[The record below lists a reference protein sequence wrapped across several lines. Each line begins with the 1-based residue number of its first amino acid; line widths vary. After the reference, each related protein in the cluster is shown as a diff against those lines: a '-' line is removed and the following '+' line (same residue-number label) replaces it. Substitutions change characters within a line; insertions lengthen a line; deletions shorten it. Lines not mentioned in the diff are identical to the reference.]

1 MIEAFHLRAAERGVT
16 LFSELSLAFAEGEFW
31 IVTGPPSSGKSLL
44 LRILAGDRKPDSGD
58 VLADGESLY
67 GGGPAA
73 RSRFRQMS
81 AFVPE
86 SLPANGRTVGDL
98 FRLSALSAGKIPRE
112 EATRREEELLALLGV
127 AGTRE
132 ILLRHL
138 SVSERTRVALA
149 AELFRGPKVL
159 FLDMVLA
166 NAGKDWADSLS
177 GLFRALA
184 REGRTIVVLE
194 RDLPEQLKI
203 PRKPETAGD
212 PQAAVEDPFLEAGP
226 FLLFRWSSGPRK
238 APAGDPPP
246 EETPDEAPEET
257 PGEAP
262 RGDETETERPPE
274 AGEEGG
280 S

>member
-1 MIEAFHLRAAERGVT
+1 MIEAFHLRAAERGVP
-16 LFSELSLAFAEGEFW
+16 LFSDLTLAFAEGEYW

-44 LRILAGDRKPDSGD
+44 LRILSGDRKPDSGD

-67 GGGPAA
+67 GGSPTA
-73 RSRFRQMS
+73 RSRFRQLS

-86 SLPANGRTVGDL
+86 FLPADGRTVGDL
-98 FRLSALSAGKIPRE
+98 FRLSALSAGEIPRE
-112 EATRREEELLALLGV
+112 ERTRREEELLALLGV

-132 ILLRHL
+132 VLLRHL

-166 NAGKDWADSLS
+166 NAGEGWADSLT

-184 REGRTIVVLE
+184 REGRTVVMLE
-194 RDLPEQLKI
+194 RDLPDRLKAMVG
-203 PRKPETAGD
+203 PETWGD
-212 PQAAVEDPFLEAGP
+212 PDPDTDPRIREAGP
-226 FLLFRWSSGPRK
+226 FLLFRLFPEARK
-238 APAGDPPP
+238 ASA
-246 EETPDEAPEET
+246 A
-257 PGEAP
+257 A
-262 RGDETETERPPE
+262 PPE
-274 AGEEGG
+274 AGEEGE

>member
-16 LFSELSLAFAEGEFW
+16 LFSDLTLSFDEGEVW

-67 GGGPAA
+67 GGSPGA
-73 RSRFRQMS
+73 RSRFRQLS

-86 SLPANGRTVGDL
+86 ALPADGRTVGDL

-112 EATRREEELLALLGV
+112 ERTRREEQLLGLLGV

-132 ILLRHL
+132 VLLRHL

-159 FLDMVLA
+159 FLDTVLA
-166 NAGKDWADSLS
+166 NAGKDWADSLT

-184 REGRTIVVLE
+184 REGRTIVMLE
-194 RDLPEQLKI
+194 RDMPERLKAMVG
-203 PRKPETAGD
+203 PETWGD
-212 PQAAVEDPFLEAGP
+212 PEADTDPRIREAGP
-226 FLLFRWSSGPRK
+226 FLLFRLSHGDRK
-238 APAGDPPP
+238 APAGDPPDEP
-246 EETPDEAPEET
+246 PGETPDES
-257 PGEAP
+257 P
-262 RGDETETERPPE
+262 RADGTASERPPE
-274 AGEEGG
+274 AGEEGEP
-280 S
+280 